1 MTIKYYLGLCLTLI
15 VYALMPASA
24 RAAHGEAIRNGNG
37 SVTLHGEIMNN
48 SCGLVVNDPTIA
60 FTLTSQQLRDLKGLL
75 VQEIPFSFTLLHCQD
90 TSVRVALSGG
100 QPSVIRGEPSGEFNA
115 FDQVPFLHYQI
126 VAESTGSQG
135 TWYTYSHETAT
146 SKEHLGRISYGNLI
160 FPASVSENEK
170 RGYAFS
176 AHSDTAT
183 VNFILRI
190 THHNHHKLETTPRE
204 LNARIIYYFFYY

>member
-1 MTIKYYLGLCLTLI
+1 MTLI

-90 TSVRVALSGG
+90 TPVRVALSGG
-100 QPSVIRGEPSGEFNA
+100 QPSVIRGKPSGEFNA

-135 TWYTYSHETAT
+135 TWYTYFHETAT

-160 FPASVSENEK
+160 FPASVSVSENEK

-190 THHNHHKLETTPRE
+190 SHHNHHKLETTPRE